1 MFSKQKSEENIGHLK
16 NLIRSIDDYPKVGI
30 VYRDITTII
39 KDKLA
44 FQLLID
50 MLAEDINTEDIDV
63 VVGIEARGF
72 IIGSAIAYKIKK
84 GFVPIRKKNKFPTKK
99 ILEDYEL
106 EYGIDTLE
114 IHTDSIIRGQRILLI
129 DDLLATGGTTVAAV
143 KLISRLGGDIKI
155 ISYIIELLQL
165 DGRKLATTYCKDI
178 RALIQY

>member
-1 MFSKQKSEENIGHLK
+1 MFSKQKPEENISHLK

-84 GFVPIRKKNKFPTKK
+84 ALYQLEKK
-99 ILEDYEL
+99 INYHLKKFL
-106 EYGIDTLE
+106 
-114 IHTDSIIRGQRILLI
+114 
-129 DDLLATGGTTVAAV
+129 
-143 KLISRLGGDIKI
+143 KI
-155 ISYIIELLQL
+155 MN
-165 DGRKLATTYCKDI
+165 
-178 RALIQY
+178 